1 MSFRLKW
8 IITAPLVALLAS
20 ACSEDVTQVAS
31 GTFVR
36 ATFDS
41 TKRVL
46 PTPNDLVLQAAPS
59 LPAGATRTALFSF
72 IDAGG
77 FPSGAPQA
85 LNVINVPFELVVDG
99 VTTTARSFID
109 PASVNST
116 TVAIVRV
123 SGSGAPA
130 LVDPTVVA
138 TAIGALQVFPA
149 TGYAPGERYV
159 AAVRGG
165 PSGVKTNDG
174 RTLSASSPIYLIS
187 NGVNLGSPETRPS
200 TLTPQ
205 QVTDLT
211 KLQSV
216 LVNPLDWVKVP
227 SPAACAAAL
236 GAPQA
241 AFVEGSCW
249 LPSIPGSGLPPADSQ
264 PVRSALSAVGLA
276 FPVTEAIS
284 IQTFE
289 IQ

>member
-1 MSFRLKW
+1 M
-8 IITAPLVALLAS
+8 
-20 ACSEDVTQVAS
+20 
-31 GTFVR
+31 
-36 ATFDS
+36 
-41 TKRVL
+41 
-46 PTPNDLVLQAAPS
+46 
-59 LPAGATRTALFSF
+59 
-72 IDAGG
+72 
-77 FPSGAPQA
+77 
-85 LNVINVPFELVVDG
+85 INVPFELVVDG

-138 TAIGALQVFPA
+138 TAIGALQVFPS

-174 RTLSASSPIYLIS
+174 QDADSASSPIYLIS

-216 LVNPLDWVKVP
+216 LANPLDWVKVP
-227 SPAACAAAL
+227 SAAACAAAL

-241 AFVEGSCW
+241 RLRRGLLLAAVDPRLRPAAGRLAAGPERA
-249 LPSIPGSGLPPADSQ
+249 LRRRPGLSGDRGHLHPDLRDRSDRPAH
-264 PVRSALSAVGLA
+264 PR
-276 FPVTEAIS
+276 
-284 IQTFE
+284 
-289 IQ
+289 